1 MPTSPA
7 MSPAVLTSSGIT
19 TEGEPHVTV
28 VLPGADPL
36 VASSSLVPALTFL
49 SALKTSKTCERKGKG
64 CTALRTLP
72 RLFSSFSLSSLS
84 SSSPSY
90 PQVGGRRRGILRPY
104 TKSLSRLHTCIPS
117 RRGSR
122 GSQLL
127 VCEYFAS
134 GRAGAPTP
142 TQLVERTAP
151 VSSKCD
157 PLGSMLE
164 ESVQCAPN
172 MHACPW
178 DQVQMVAQN
187 NAPSPFHASKET
199 HRDGHAQQ
207 EPS

>member
-90 PQVGGRRRGILRPY
+90 PQVGGEKEGNSKTLY
-104 TKSLSRLHTCIPS
+104 KKSQQTSYLHSFSEGKQGLST
-117 RRGSR
+117 
-122 GSQLL
+122 
-127 VCEYFAS
+127 
-134 GRAGAPTP
+134 AG
-142 TQLVERTAP
+142 V
-151 VSSKCD
+151 
-157 PLGSMLE
+157 
-164 ESVQCAPN
+164 
-172 MHACPW
+172 
-178 DQVQMVAQN
+178 
-187 NAPSPFHASKET
+187 
-199 HRDGHAQQ
+199 
-207 EPS
+207 